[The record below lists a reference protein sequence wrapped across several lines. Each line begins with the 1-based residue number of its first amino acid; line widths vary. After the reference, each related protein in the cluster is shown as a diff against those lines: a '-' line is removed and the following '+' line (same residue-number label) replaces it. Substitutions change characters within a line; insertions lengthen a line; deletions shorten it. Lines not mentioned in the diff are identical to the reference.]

1 MCGFFLGIGFIRQP
15 AWPLPDRDAC
25 LPAGYWALYF
35 WRKNMSFALYMV
47 GFVIFLGG
55 LAWGA
60 FVLGVPQIYI
70 GIGALILL
78 GIGIFSAVSRTR
90 SKDPS

>member
-1 MCGFFLGIGFIRQP
+1 
-15 AWPLPDRDAC
+15 
-25 LPAGYWALYF
+25 
-35 WRKNMSFALYMV
+35 MSFALYTI
-47 GFVIFLGG
+47 GFVIFLCGVI
-55 LAWGA
+55 WGA
-60 FVLGVPQIYI
+60 VVAGIPHLYI

>member
-1 MCGFFLGIGFIRQP
+1 MSFVLYMIGF
-15 AWPLPDRDAC
+15 A
-25 LPAGYWALYF
+25 
-35 WRKNMSFALYMV
+35 
-47 GFVIFLGG
+47 IFLAG

-60 FVLGVPQIYI
+60 SVAGVPPLYI

-78 GIGIFSAVSRTR
+78 GIGIFSAVGRTR

>member
-1 MCGFFLGIGFIRQP
+1 MMSFVLYMIGF
-15 AWPLPDRDAC
+15 L
-25 LPAGYWALYF
+25 
-35 WRKNMSFALYMV
+35 V
-47 GFVIFLGG
+47 FLAG

-60 FVLGVPQIYI
+60 SVAGVPTLYI
-70 GIGALILL
+70 GIGALIFL

>member
-1 MCGFFLGIGFIRQP
+1 MSFVLYLIGF
-15 AWPLPDRDAC
+15 L
-25 LPAGYWALYF
+25 
-35 WRKNMSFALYMV
+35 
-47 GFVIFLGG
+47 IFLAG

-60 FVLGVPQIYI
+60 SVAGLPSLYI

-78 GIGIFSAVSRTR
+78 GIGIFTAVGRTR

>member
-1 MCGFFLGIGFIRQP
+1 
-15 AWPLPDRDAC
+15 
-25 LPAGYWALYF
+25 
-35 WRKNMSFALYMV
+35 MSFTLYML

-60 FVLGVPQIYI
+60 VVAGVPHLYI
-70 GIGALILL
+70 GIAVLVLL
-78 GIGIFSAVSRTR
+78 GIGIFSGVGRTR